1 MQSISQNGYSEAEI
15 LDVLRGKD
23 GTRELSFRYDL
34 LNNDHTLNQALTN
47 VLSASVSYNSLAD
60 IKRVAKFLVSEDL
73 DAPIDYLSHR
83 IKPYVRIDLPSSSG
97 TYDQAI
103 AAMPALMARWRLDET
118 AIGTAADASGK
129 GRTLT
134 IPAGTSVNQSPLVQ
148 DGGKSVLLDSS
159 HSITGAT
166 DWLNGLD
173 RVTLLM
179 WVSPTSITQQG
190 ILKTTGTTNNGLTI
204 DLKSVSDI
212 ASLYTNV
219 VCIKMEVG
227 SNVVH
232 VESMP
237 NVLVA
242 GQANSI
248 LFTWQS
254 GVGSRLIIN
263 GNDVMNPLS
272 PTPDAVGPMIDQ
284 TTITIGSGSVATH
297 FAGKVDDVSFF
308 DVFLDEDPAYNV
320 YQAGQQIG
328 RYGSNNYA
336 EWPQGVFIMS
346 TPTRAI
352 DEGYSLTR
360 QIDAYDLLQ
369 LLTDDKV
376 SARYFVGGAAN
387 VTDAI
392 DELFTNTTGIPVGT
406 WDIVHSVSVT
416 PTLGYDWPPGT
427 PKITIFNDLLASI
440 NYQSLWFDENGR
452 AQVMPYVL
460 PQNRISEFDYSTDAN
475 SVTFPSATQTFDL
488 YKVPNRWTIV
498 VSDPDKGVL
507 VSTYTNIDPTSPL
520 STVTRGRVILD
531 FRTEQTAV
539 NQTSLDGQVMQLAA
553 DAMSVFETIDFK
565 TAIMPFHSDTDTYTI
580 NYDQLGAAD
589 VYCETKW
596 DMPLKAGAQMSHSA
610 RKQVTLT

>member
-1 MQSISQNGYSEAEI
+1 MQSIAQNGYSQAEVM
-15 LDVLRGKD
+15 DVLRGKD
-23 GTRELSFRYDL
+23 GTRFLSFRYEL
-34 LNNDHTLNQALTN
+34 LNNDHSVNQELSN
-47 VLSASVSYNSLAD
+47 VLSGSVSYNSLSS
-60 IKRVAKFLVSEDL
+60 IKRTGKFTVSEDVS
-73 DAPIDYLSHR
+73 APINYLSHR
-83 IKPYVRIDLPSSSG
+83 MKPYVRVDLPKTTGS
-97 TYDQAI
+97 YDQAV
-103 AAMPALMARWRLDET
+103 AAVPAILARWRLDET
-118 AIGTAADASGK
+118 AVGTAADASGK

-134 IPAGTSVNQSPLVQ
+134 IPAGTTVNQSPLVQ
-148 DGGKSVLLDSS
+148 DGGKSILLDSS

-190 ILKTTGTTNNGLTI
+190 LLKTTGTTNNGLTV

-263 GNDVMNPLS
+263 GDDVMNPLS
-272 PTPDAVGPMIDQ
+272 PTPDAVGLMIDQ
-284 TTITIGSGSVATH
+284 ATITIGSGSVATH
-297 FAGKVDDVSFF
+297 FAGKVDDVSLFNL
-308 DVFLDEDPAYNV
+308 FLDEDPSYNL
-320 YQAGQQIG
+320 YQAGQQTG
-328 RYGSNNYA
+328 RYGINNYA

-346 TPTRAI
+346 TPARQI
-352 DEGYSLTR
+352 DDGYSLTR

-369 LLTDDKV
+369 LLSDDQV
-376 SARYFVGGAAN
+376 SARYYVGGAAV

-392 DELFTNTTGIPVGT
+392 DELFTNTPGIPTGT
-406 WDIVHSVSVT
+406 WDIVASTKTT

-427 PKITIFNDLLASI
+427 PKIKIFNDLLTSI

-460 PQNRISEFDYSTDAN
+460 PENRISEFDYSTDAK
-475 SVTFPSATQTFDL
+475 SVTVPTAAQTFDL
-488 YKVPNRWTIV
+488 YNVPNRWTIV

-507 VSTYTNIDPTSPL
+507 ASTYTNTDPTSPL

-539 NQTSLDGQVMQLAA
+539 DQGSLDGQVLQLAA
-553 DAMSVFETIDFK
+553 DAMSVFETVDFK
-565 TAIMPFHSDTDTYTI
+565 TALMPFHSDTDTYSI
-580 NYDQLGAAD
+580 SYPQLGVD
-589 VYCETKW
+589 DDYNETKW
-596 DMPLKAGAQMSHSA
+596 ELPLKAGSLMSHSA
-610 RKQVTLT
+610 RRSVTLT

>member
-1 MQSISQNGYSEAEI
+1 MQSISQNGYSQAEVM
-15 LDVLRGKD
+15 DVLRGKD

-47 VLSASVSYNSLAD
+47 VLGASVSYNSLAD
-60 IKRVAKFLVSEDL
+60 IKRTAKFVVSEDVA
-73 DAPIDYLSHR
+73 APLAYLTHR
-83 IKPYVRIDLPSSSG
+83 IKPYVRVNLPSASG

-103 AAMPALMARWRLDET
+103 AAVPALMARWRLDET
-118 AIGTAADASGK
+118 VVGTAADASGK

-134 IPAGTSVNQSPLVQ
+134 IPAGTSVNQTPLVQ

-173 RVTLLM
+173 RISLLM

-237 NVLVA
+237 NALVA

-284 TTITIGSGSVATH
+284 ATITIGSGSVATH

-308 DVFLDEDPAYNV
+308 NVFLDEDPAYNL
-320 YQAGQQIG
+320 YQAGLRIG
-328 RYGSNNYA
+328 RYGVNNYA
-336 EWPQGVFIMS
+336 EWAQGVFIMS
-346 TPTRAI
+346 TPARAI
-352 DEGYSLTR
+352 DDGSSVTR
-360 QIDAYDLLQ
+360 QIEAYDLLQ
-369 LLTDDKV
+369 LLNDDQV
-376 SARYFVGGAAN
+376 SARYYVGGGAV
-387 VTDAI
+387 VTDSI
-392 DELFTNTTGIPVGT
+392 DELFTATTGVPAGT
-406 WDIVHSVSVT
+406 WDIVHSVKTT

-427 PKITIFNDLLASI
+427 AKIKIFNDLLASI

-452 AQVMPYVL
+452 AQVAPYVL
-460 PQNRISEFDYSTDAN
+460 PQNRISEFDYSTDAS
-475 SVTFPSATQTFDL
+475 SVTLPAATQTFDL

-498 VSDPDKGVL
+498 VSDPDKPPL
-507 VSTYTNIDPTSPL
+507 SSTYTNVDPTSPM

-539 NQTSLDGQVMQLAA
+539 DQSSLDGQVQQLAA
-553 DAMSVFETIDFK
+553 DAMSVFEVVDFK
-565 TAIMPFHSDTDTYTI
+565 TAIMPFHSDTDTYTV
-580 NYDQLGAAD
+580 NYAQLGVAG

-596 DMPLKAGAQMSHSA
+596 DMPLKAGAEMSHSA
-610 RKQVTLT
+610 RKSVTLT

>member
-1 MQSISQNGYSEAEI
+1 MQSVSQNGYSQAEVM
-15 LDVLRGKD
+15 DALRGKD
-23 GTRELSFRYDL
+23 GTRFLSFRYEL
-34 LNNDHTLNQALTN
+34 LNNDHTVASELDN
-47 VLSASVSYNSLAD
+47 VLSGSVAYNSLAD
-60 IKRVAKFLVSEDL
+60 IKRTAKFTVVEDL
-73 DAPIDYLSHR
+73 ANPINYLTHR
-83 IKPYVRIDLPSSSG
+83 IKPYVRVDLPSASG

-103 AAMPALMARWRLDET
+103 AAVPGIMARWRFDET
-118 AIGTAADASGK
+118 ATGTAADASGK

-134 IPAGTSVNQSPLVQ
+134 IQSGTSVNQSPLVQ
-148 DGGKSVLLDSS
+148 DGGKSILLDSS

-204 DLKSVSDI
+204 DLKAVSDI

-232 VESMP
+232 VESLP

-242 GQANSI
+242 GQPNSI

-263 GNDVMNPLS
+263 GTDAMNPLS

-297 FAGKVDDVSFF
+297 FAGKVDDVSFYNLY
-308 DVFLDEDPAYNV
+308 LDEDPSYNL
-320 YQAGQQIG
+320 YQAGQQTG

-346 TPTRAI
+346 TPAREI
-352 DEGYSLTR
+352 DAGSSLTR

-369 LLTDDKV
+369 LLTDDLV
-376 SARYFVGGAAN
+376 SARYYVGGGAV

-392 DELFTNTTGIPVGT
+392 DELFTNTPGIPAGT
-406 WDIVHSVSVT
+406 WDIVASPKTT
-416 PTLGYDWPPGT
+416 PTLGYDWAPGT
-427 PKITIFNDLLASI
+427 AKIKIFNDLLASI

-452 AQVMPYVL
+452 AQVLPYVL
-460 PQNRISEFDYSTDAN
+460 PEDRISEFDYSTDAK
-475 SVTFPSATQTFDL
+475 SVTLPDATQTFDL
-488 YKVPNRWTIV
+488 YKIPNRWTIV
-498 VSDPDKGVL
+498 VSDPDKSVMS
-507 VSTYTNIDPTSPL
+507 STYTNTDPSSPL
-520 STVTRGRVILD
+520 STVSRGRVILD

-539 NQTSLDGQVMQLAA
+539 DQASLDGQVQQLAVQ
-553 DAMSVFETIDFK
+553 AMSVYETVDFK
-565 TAIMPFHSDTDTYTI
+565 TALMPFHSDSDTYTI
-580 NYDQLGAAD
+580 NYDELGVDAD
-589 VYCETKW
+589 YNETKW
-596 DMPLKAGAQMSHSA
+596 ELPLKAGSTMTHSA
-610 RKQVTLT
+610 RKSVTLT